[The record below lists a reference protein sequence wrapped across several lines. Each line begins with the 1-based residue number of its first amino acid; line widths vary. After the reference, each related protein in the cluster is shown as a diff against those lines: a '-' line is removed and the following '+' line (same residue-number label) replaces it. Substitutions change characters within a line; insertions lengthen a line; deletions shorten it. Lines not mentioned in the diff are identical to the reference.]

1 MIAAI
6 QSTSNTL
13 FKRQLKDSAQL
24 DSNDKFPIR
33 RDTTLDLKEL
43 GDLNKSH
50 YRIVL
55 EEAIEGCNYTSGYVF
70 APHWGV
76 LQCDDPIA
84 NSEIAK
90 IINPAVGRQ
99 IDRLKPYLQSGI
111 SLDLNTPT
119 RYFSQRDNYTMSH
132 RTCNSS
138 SNAMYL
144 DWLLRVTGRP
154 QLQSDDIYL
163 KKVLE
168 FGDTIYHGVQTS
180 AIQEFGFRTKW
191 MTDADLPFIEDL
203 LDAGFPVVCNILH
216 RGSLAAPRGGH
227 VILLI
232 GRKGGNFISHDPYG
246 TLMSNY
252 TNPDGAFSKIPR
264 EVFKIRWQGCYRILR

>member
-1 MIAAI
+1 MTVI
-6 QSTSNTL
+6 QATSNTL
-13 FKRQLKDSAQL
+13 FKSQLKDSTQL
-24 DSNDKFPIR
+24 EDSNKFPIR
-33 RDTTLDLKEL
+33 RDTTLELKEL
-43 GDLNKSH
+43 GDLDKSH

-55 EEAIEGCNYTSGYVF
+55 EEKIGDCGYTSGYVF

-76 LQCDDPIA
+76 IECDDAIA
-84 NSEIAK
+84 NSEIPT
-90 IINPAVGRQ
+90 IENPAVERQ
-99 IDRLKPYLQSGI
+99 IDRLKPYLQGGI

-144 DWLLRVTGRP
+144 DWLLRVTGQP

-163 KKVLE
+163 RKVLE

-203 LDAGFPVVCNILH
+203 LDAGFPVVANILH

-227 VILLI
+227 IILLI
-232 GRKGGNFISHDPYG
+232 ARKGSNFISHDPYG
-246 TLMSNY
+246 SLLSNY
-252 TNPDGAFSKIPR
+252 TNTNGAFSKIPR
-264 EVFKIRWQGCYRILR
+264 EVFKIRWQGGYRILR